1 MTVCITV
8 LASLVAAAAAVR
20 STWSPCGLS
29 MLSTITPL
37 GERAKGHAYPATA
50 AWFVLGSTIG
60 GATLG
65 ALTALLAGGV
75 RSLQASPT
83 ALGTAALCAAVV
95 AAGSDAGVFGV
106 RVPIH
111 RRQVNE
117 RWLDQY
123 RPWVYAGGFGWQI
136 GTGLFTYI
144 TTAAVYLMIVL
155 AALTAGPV
163 TAFVLAT
170 CFGLLR
176 GLAVLLTRHLTTP
189 AALLTFHRRFA
200 AAGPWV
206 GRAVT
211 ATEVAASAVL
221 VGLLWSPVA
230 LGVVGAAVG
239 LATLRFIHGRR
250 GAHRPSGHPVADGRP
265 LPGGDPVP
273 VGADRR

>member
-1 MTVCITV
+1 
-8 LASLVAAAAAVR
+8 
-20 STWSPCGLS
+20 

-37 GERAKGHAYPATA
+37 GERAKGHRYRTTA
-50 AWFVLGSTIG
+50 GWFVLGSTLG

-65 ALTALLAGGV
+65 VMTALMADGV
-75 RSLQASPT
+75 RSLQASSA
-83 ALGTAALCAAVV
+83 ALGTVALGAAVV
-95 AAGSDAGVFGV
+95 AAGSDAGAFGI

-123 RPWVYAGGFGWQI
+123 RPWVYAAGFGWQI

-155 AALTAGPV
+155 AALTADPV
-163 TAFVLAT
+163 TAFVLGT
-170 CFGLLR
+170 GFGLLR
-176 GLAVLLTRHLTTP
+176 GLAVLLTRHLTSP
-189 AALLTFHRRFA
+189 AALLAFHRRFT

-221 VGLLWSPVA
+221 AGLFWSPVA
-230 LGVVGAAVG
+230 LGLVAAAAC
-239 LATLRFIHGRR
+239 LATIRLIHTRWWR
-250 GAHRPSGHPVADGRP
+250 AHRPPGHPVAGDRP
-265 LPGGDPVP
+265 LSAGSPVP
-273 VGADRR
+273 VGADQG